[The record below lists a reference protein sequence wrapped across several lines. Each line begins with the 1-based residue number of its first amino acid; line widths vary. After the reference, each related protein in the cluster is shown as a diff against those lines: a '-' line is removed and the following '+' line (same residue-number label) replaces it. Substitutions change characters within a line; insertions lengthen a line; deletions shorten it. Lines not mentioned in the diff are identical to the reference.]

1 MRSYAIRLSV
11 AVATFLAGSAL
22 AGLFGFSPFEAP
34 ARGREERAV
43 LAVEREYIRAHTE
56 RDVAALER
64 VLADD
69 FTSFNGRVRK
79 SHRLAMLANPL
90 FNVSSLEPDDWAV
103 RVRADRA
110 RVRGT
115 ARRAGTFRGRV
126 FDIPPYS
133 LTRRYEKRDGRWQ
146 IVSCEFSIH

>member
-22 AGLFGFSPFEAP
+22 AGLFGFSPFWEP
-34 ARGREERAV
+34 ARGPEERAV

-69 FTSFNGRVRK
+69 FTSFKGRVRK
-79 SHRLAMLANPL
+79 SHRLALLANPL
-90 FNVSSLEPDDWAV
+90 FKVSSLVTDDVTVHV
-103 RVRADRA
+103 RGSRA
-110 RVRGT
+110 RVSGT
-115 ARRAGTFRGRV
+115 ARMAGSFRGRA
-126 FDIPPYS
+126 FDIPPYDF
-133 LTRRYEKRDGRWQ
+133 TRRYEKRDGRWQ
-146 IVSCEFSIH
+146 IVSCEFSIR